1 MKSKAMQSYV
11 YENSEVNGLE
21 RALTTFLGPRKLAG
35 LLARV
40 LIQACKTGRVSYD
53 EVEEIAK
60 DDSEDVLLLGFELR
74 LLVPTRSARGTL
86 EWGDAVLLPKPG
98 EMCKMPN
105 VVRCL
110 VEEAVRTGRWDPDN
124 AVAKVFMIMGESEW
138 EEMPKLVQK
147 LGEEAKNCKINAIQ
161 IKRVCG
167 ELDLEDKVDLLIA
180 ELKGSGVMSPKLGS
194 LNEVIREGSP
204 IYELNPSLSVNRRGK

>member
-1 MKSKAMQSYV
+1 MRYKVAD
-11 YENSEVNGLE
+11 EVNKLE
-21 RALTTFLGPRKLAG
+21 EALSSFLSSPELNS
-35 LLARV
+35 LLAQV
-40 LIQACKTGRVSYD
+40 LIKGCKAGNISYD
-53 EVEEIAK
+53 ELEEIAK

-74 LLVPTRSARGTL
+74 LLLPTRSARGTL

-98 EMCKMPN
+98 EMYKMPN
-105 VVRCL
+105 VVKCL
-110 VEEAVRTGRWDPDN
+110 VEEAIRTGRWDPGN
-124 AVAKVFMIMGESEW
+124 AVAKIFMIMGESQW

-147 LGEEAKNCKINAIQ
+147 LGEEAKDCKINAIQ